1 MFEQAAVIPMMYRLE
16 LTAVNK
22 CVKHYTVDYADTD
35 FDLNQVELL
44 SEKAV
49 K

>member
-1 MFEQAAVIPMMYRLE
+1 MMYRLE

-22 CVKHYTVDYADTD
+22 RVKHWTVDYADID
-35 FDLNQVELL
+35 WDLNKVELTA
-44 SEKAV
+44 EEGV

>member
-1 MFEQAAVIPMMYRLE
+1 MFEQAVVVPMTYRLE

-22 CVKHYTVDYADTD
+22 RAKHWTVDYADTD
-35 FDLNQVELL
+35 WDLNQVELV
-44 SEKAV
+44 SESAV